1 MIRGFEIKLRFAI
14 TLSFAKKEL
23 GQRRL
28 QQIELVCRRLA
39 NRYVK
44 IAICGVVGQVQ
55 KGVWG
60 GGFVGFLDTA
70 VPFDQNASTDQGQ
83 S

>member
-1 MIRGFEIKLRFAI
+1 MTALRIVTGFAKR
-14 TLSFAKKEL
+14 LSFAKKEL
-23 GQRRL
+23 GQCRL
-28 QQIELVCRRLA
+28 QQIELIRRRLA

-55 KGVWG
+55 KGVCG
-60 GGFVGFLDTA
+60 GGFVGFLDTT
-70 VPFDQNASTDQGQ
+70 VPLDQNTATDQNQ